1 MYWMLLP
8 PSANA
13 ERHLEPKTMPLRDFW
28 IHKLNASWDI
38 VLDLLAPGRRKADR

>member
-13 ERHLEPKTMPLRDFW
+13 ERHLEGQLLPLSGYWVAAFRA
-28 IHKLNASWDI
+28 ASEA
-38 VLDLLAPGRRKADR
+38 VRHLFAPTRP